1 VTKHFS
7 DSSQHP
13 FSQEYAEQQ
22 EVHAAAPLASLP
34 QESKERVLAQQNV
47 SYLGNELLLAL
58 TENGGLFV
66 SLPSLCA
73 ALHLNGRG
81 QLQRIQRTAHLVDGL
96 HQLPMKTRGG
106 IQAVNCLRLDKLS
119 SWAAGIQAQGIKS
132 AIRDKIAAYQGGN
145 AQTFLLS
152 TILGEEPTAVDHT
165 SLSPL
170 PDVEHA
176 LPAHQIVDASLEQQT
191 LPMIGE
197 VFEGAFP
204 DMHQELRALLAQV
217 PEVRSASTLATTSY
231 QEDRA
236 IREASLARTTD
247 WHEEPE
253 YKRMR
258 FLASNKLTVYVSDP
272 DLPLDIQEA
281 MEKIR
286 CLGETTVLTGRI
298 LLGLWNI
305 RLCDNQLAKDGTA
318 PIRIDDILEWRGV
331 QKHSRISYQGS
342 EKRTTDGYQWKHKQ
356 QVHRDIKSLE
366 QCYLRGQHT
375 VMVKGRARKF
385 LIDGPYLRVT
395 SVKETTNGEE
405 GEVVGY
411 FVAPGAWIN
420 TYQENGNL
428 FLAEV
433 DRRIFQLNPQNDQI
447 ALRIALY
454 LTEYWRQQARTGNY
468 DEPLLMED
476 ILSASMVAVDR
487 TNLTARFIPRVEA
500 ALEKLRVQG
509 IVGDAHPLAEVD
521 RNQPQWGKRW
531 LATYWTITPPQ
542 ELTSSQTPKRCY
554 TSTPRQLQLVS
565 GEE

>member
-1 VTKHFS
+1 MTKHFS
-7 DSSQHP
+7 DPNQHS
-13 FSQEYAEQQ
+13 FSHEQAEKDADTGRLQQ
-22 EVHAAAPLASLP
+22 E
-34 QESKERVLAQQNV
+34 ESKERVLAQHYV
-47 SYLGNELLLAL
+47 SYLEDELLIAL
-58 TENGGLFV
+58 TESGSLFV
-66 SLPSLCA
+66 SLPSLCT
-73 ALHLNGRG
+73 ALHLNARG
-81 QLQRIQRTAHLVDGL
+81 QLQRIQRTAHLLDGL
-96 HQLPMKTRGG
+96 RQLPLKTRGG
-106 IQAVNCLRLDKLS
+106 IQAVNCLRLETLS
-119 SWAAGIQAQGIKS
+119 RWAAGIQVQGTKS
-132 AIRDKIAAYQGGN
+132 VMQDKITAYQRGD
-145 AQTFLLS
+145 AHTHLLA
-152 TILGEEPTAVDHT
+152 TILGEEQHLATD
-165 SLSPL
+165 SDSFSPL
-170 PDVEHA
+170 PGVKHTLQA
-176 LPAHQIVDASLEQQT
+176 QQIVDATLEQQT
-191 LPMIGE
+191 LPLIEE
-197 VFEGAFP
+197 VLEGAFL
-204 DMHQELRALLAQV
+204 DTYQELRTLLAQT

-258 FLASNKLTVYVSDP
+258 FLASNKLTVYVGDP
-272 DLPLDIQEA
+272 DIPLDIQEA
-281 MEKIR
+281 MEKIHD
-286 CLGETTVLTGRI
+286 LGETTVLTGRI
-298 LLGLWNI
+298 LLGIWNI
-305 RLCDNQLAKDGTA
+305 RRCDNQLAKDGTA

-331 QKHSRISYQGS
+331 QKHSRISYKGS

-385 LIDGPYLRVT
+385 LIDGPYLRVA

-468 DEPLLMED
+468 DEPLMMED
-476 ILSASMVAVDR
+476 VLIASMVAIDR
-487 TNLTARFIPRVEA
+487 TNLTARFIPRIEA
-500 ALEKLRVQG
+500 ALEKLRAHG
-509 IVGDAHPLAEVD
+509 IVGNARPLAEVD
-521 RNQPQWGKRW
+521 RNQPQWGKQW
-531 LATYWTITPPQ
+531 LATYWTLTPPRELTHLQLPKQRSTSTPPQ
-542 ELTSSQTPKRCY
+542 EMLE
-554 TSTPRQLQLVS
+554 S
-565 GEE
+565 GEQ